1 LHPQAPHADRRIRR
15 VRIGGREIQAP
26 NHQILPAREN
36 PGLRKL
42 RSRPVRLKEASK
54 ADPLRM
60 VAAVAKRHTSR
71 RRKRRNQLACLAARS
86 RPEWQVDYGKDG
98 TSGAILDKRR
108 LLGE

>member
-1 LHPQAPHADRRIRR
+1 VGGLMPSIELLRVGLGVAGWKGR
-15 VRIGGREIQAP
+15 VRAAAEGAKYPGR
-26 NHQILPAREN
+26 
-36 PGLRKL
+36 
-42 RSRPVRLKEASK
+42 
-54 ADPLRM
+54 D
-60 VAAVAKRHTSR
+60 AVAKRHTSR